1 MQVKSI
7 DDLIDE
13 FEVEINTEL
22 NDPIK
27 SKTGE
32 DILEEVEGA
41 KRRTEVLNLR
51 IIQAINR
58 QVVLIFNR
66 NFWGNLRSIIA
77 LSLFLMVT
85 MLENF

>member
-27 SKTGE
+27 SETGE
-32 DILEEVEGA
+32 DILEEEVEGD
-41 KRRTEVLNLR
+41 KTKDGSPKSQDNPSH
-51 IIQAINR
+51 Q
-58 QVVLIFNR
+58 QTSSPQF
-66 NFWGNLRSIIA
+66 
-77 LSLFLMVT
+77 
-85 MLENF
+85 

>member
-13 FEVEINTEL
+13 FEVEMKTEL

-27 SKTGE
+27 RKTGE
-32 DILEEVEGA
+32 DILEEIEGA

-51 IIQAINR
+51 IIQAN
-58 QVVLIFNR
+58 QQT
-66 NFWGNLRSIIA
+66 S
-77 LSLFLMVT
+77 T